1 MALMAEVLPMTQALL
16 SFPAPAKLNLGLKVT
31 GRRSDG
37 YHLLE
42 TVFHFLDYGDTVQIR
57 IRDDGL
63 VERSSELAGVPA
75 EQDLVVRA
83 ARLLQSFTGTGLGAT
98 IHVEKRIP
106 MGGGLGGGSS
116 DAATVL
122 MALNHLWGTGVD
134 RDTLMGLGVRLGAD
148 VPVFIFG
155 NSAFATGIG
164 ELLTPIDVPPMWYC
178 VFHPGVN
185 VPTAE
190 IFSSKL
196 LTRDSAPSIMPILE
210 TTQRRRN
217 DLQSVVCD
225 RYPAVSELLNELK
238 EYGLPLMTGS
248 GSCCFIEVESRSE
261 ADKVYRS
268 MSGRYSGF
276 VAKGMNCH
284 PLKDIV

>member
-1 MALMAEVLPMTQALL
+1 MTQALL

>member
-1 MALMAEVLPMTQALL
+1 MDTLNGFIMTCQIHT
-16 SFPAPAKLNLGLKVT
+16 FPAPAKLNLGLKVT
-31 GRRSDG
+31 GRRPDG

-42 TVFHFLDYGDTVQIR
+42 TVFHFLDYGDIVSISVR
-57 IRDDGL
+57 NDG
-63 VERSSELAGVPA
+63 VIERASELAGVPA
-75 EQDLVVRA
+75 EKDLVIRA
-83 ARLLQSFTGTGLGAT
+83 AHVLREATSCMLGAT
-98 IHVEKRIP
+98 ISVEKNIP

-122 MALNHLWGTGVD
+122 LALNHLWGTGLD
-134 RDTLMGLGVRLGAD
+134 RDALMKLGVKLGAD

-164 ELLTPIDVPPMWYC
+164 DCLQAIDVPEMWYC
-178 VFHPGVN
+178 VFHPGIN

-196 LTRDSAPSIMPILE
+196 LTRDSVPSIMPILE

-217 DLQSVVCD
+217 DLQSVVCEM
-225 RYPAVSELLNELK
+225 YPAVSELLSELK

-248 GSCCFIEVESRSE
+248 GSCCFIEVESKSE

-276 VAKGMNCH
+276 VAKGVSRH
-284 PLKDIV
+284 PLKDIG

>member
-1 MALMAEVLPMTQALL
+1 MTHSFLA
-16 SFPAPAKLNLGLKVT
+16 FPAPAKLNLGLKVT
-31 GRRSDG
+31 GRRPDG

-42 TVFHFLDYGDTVQIR
+42 TVFHFLDYGDTVSIAV
-57 IRDDGL
+57 RDDG
-63 VERSSELAGVPA
+63 VIERASELSGVPA

-83 ARLLQSFTGTGLGAT
+83 ARLLQEFTGTTLGAS
-98 IHVEKRIP
+98 ISVEKKIP

-122 MALNHLWGTGVD
+122 IALNHLWQTGVD
-134 RDTLMGLGVRLGAD
+134 RETLMSLGVRLGAD

-164 ELLTPIDVPPMWYC
+164 DCLTAIDVPEMWYC
-178 VFHPGVN
+178 VFHPGIN

-196 LTRDSAPSIMPILE
+196 LTRDSVPSIMPILE

-217 DLQSVVCD
+217 DLESVVCD
-225 RYPAVSELLNELK
+225 KYPAVSELLSELK

-248 GSCCFIEVESRSE
+248 GSCCFIEVESKSE

-284 PLKDIV
+284 PLKDIG